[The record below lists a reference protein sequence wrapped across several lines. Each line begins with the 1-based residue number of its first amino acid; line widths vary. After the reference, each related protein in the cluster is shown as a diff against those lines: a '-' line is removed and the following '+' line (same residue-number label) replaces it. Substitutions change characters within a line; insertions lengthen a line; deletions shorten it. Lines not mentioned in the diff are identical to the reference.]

1 MPTRTNEIT
10 LPSKLATALA
20 QVRNEFLA
28 AANSYPDLNLCI
40 IMAMHSAER
49 MLDGPPVELWRGDH
63 PVVWS
68 HDVRHADRTYRFCL
82 WGGADGVK
90 RFTSLLATTERCLAA
105 IPDLI
110 RGRLLGDC
118 DHSLGWLGVVEHAAR
133 SEVTPLLSAARATW
147 HGNQLTPFDPD
158 GRVLLGH
165 GKRTVREIYDGLPD
179 YYITL
184 IQPDVFAA
192 SAYAIETLLGDTDAA
207 AQIVVVAPVGATLNM
222 SASKKKPRRR
232 RSTRLTQKELE
243 AWEIN
248 REGNSYT
255 ATGLRLGV
263 SRQQAT
269 KLIKSAEAKIG
280 TASRSIKASQDLQ
293 HDLRG
298 QELVLDTQ

>member
-1 MPTRTNEIT
+1 MLTDTSEIT
-10 LPSKLATALA
+10 LPSELATALA
-20 QVRNEFLA
+20 KVRNGFLA
-28 AANSYPDLNLCI
+28 AANSYPELNLSL
-40 IMAMHSAER
+40 IMALDSAAQ
-49 MLDGPPVELWRGDH
+49 MLDGPPEELWRGDQ
-63 PVVWS
+63 PIVWS
-68 HDVRHADRTYRFCL
+68 HDVCRADRTYRFCL

-90 RFTSLLATTERCLAA
+90 RFTSLLATAERCLAA

-192 SAYAIETLLGDTDAA
+192 SAYAIDTLLGDTDAA
-207 AQIVVVAPVGATLNM
+207 SQIVVVAPVGATLNLT
-222 SASKKKPRRR
+222 AIKKKRR
-232 RSTRLTQKELE
+232 RSSTGLTHKELT
-243 AWEIN
+243 AWEIYQEEN
-248 REGNSYT
+248 CYT
-255 ATGLRLGV
+255 ATGLRLKV

-269 KLIKSAEAKIG
+269 KLAKSAEAKMG